1 MSFIC
6 AKKYPVCAK
15 LSYNTWTRVKKD
27 RGTRLGSF
35 LHAQSVASSLFVS
48 SVGNASSDVSNAS
61 KALDST
67 SETTTI
73 GTDAF
78 VSRNLKALT
87 LQLWYSKRH
96 SGRAAFPPSVLPIPV
111 AAISLQSRQNVIRM
125 SHKANCSRWN
135 WDISFIPIQGY
146 QCPIN
151 LSLISTSKML
161 SLARRNEIC
170 HCSWILNGT

>member
-1 MSFIC
+1 MCKEISC
-6 AKKYPVCAK
+6 MCQTK
-15 LSYNTWTRVKKD
+15 LQYLNWCEKKD

-87 LQLWYSKRH
+87 LQL
-96 SGRAAFPPSVLPIPV
+96 
-111 AAISLQSRQNVIRM
+111 
-125 SHKANCSRWN
+125 
-135 WDISFIPIQGY
+135 
-146 QCPIN
+146 
-151 LSLISTSKML
+151 
-161 SLARRNEIC
+161 
-170 HCSWILNGT
+170 

>member
-48 SVGNASSDVSNAS
+48 SVGNASSDASNAS
-61 KALDST
+61 KTLDST

-73 GTDAF
+73 GTDAP

-87 LQLWYSKRH
+87 LQLWCLIKMTFREGGASSVSPTYVGSRNQ
-96 SGRAAFPPSVLPIPV
+96 PS
-111 AAISLQSRQNVIRM
+111 ISSECHLECPKQRTNLADVET
-125 SHKANCSRWN
+125 C
-135 WDISFIPIQGY
+135 ISSLIQGY
-146 QCPIN
+146 QCPVN
-151 LSLISTSKML
+151 LSLISTSKTL
-161 SLARRNEIC
+161 SLARRNEMY
-170 HCSWILNGT
+170 HYP

>member
-1 MSFIC
+1 MCKEISC
-6 AKKYPVCAK
+6 MCQTK
-15 LSYNTWTRVKKD
+15 LQYLNSWKKD

-96 SGRAAFPPSVLPIPV
+96 SGRAAFPPSVLLNEPFIRRECRWF
-111 AAISLQSRQNVIRM
+111 SSRN
-125 SHKANCSRWN
+125 K
-135 WDISFIPIQGY
+135 P
-146 QCPIN
+146 
-151 LSLISTSKML
+151 LISSECHYL
-161 SLARRNEIC
+161 QGRRNPYTGHSPWQLAFLLLKVTLVEARYQPGVLELFLVIVFL
-170 HCSWILNGT
+170 W